1 MSPDQT
7 RIVQTTWKQVVPIA
21 DTAANLFYDRLFE
34 IDPTARPLFKAETLP
49 EQKRK
54 LMTMLGTVVAGLS
67 RPEDIIPAAQAL
79 ARRHAG
85 YGVADS
91 QYDSVGAAL
100 LWTLEQGLGAAWT
113 TEAQDAWTAAYTL
126 LSGVMR
132 QAAPA

>member
-1 MSPDQT
+1 MTPDQT

-21 DTAANLFYDRLFE
+21 NTAADLFYDRLFE
-34 IDPTARPLFKAETLP
+34 LDPTTRPLFKAETLP

-67 RPEDIIPAAQAL
+67 RPQDIIPAAEAL

-100 LWTLEQGLGAAWT
+100 LWTLERGLGPAWT
-113 TEAQDAWTAAYTL
+113 EEAQSAWLAAYTL
-126 LSGVMR
+126 LAGVMR
-132 QAAPA
+132 KAAA

>member
-67 RPEDIIPAAQAL
+67 RPEDIIPAAQSLAL
-79 ARRHAG
+79 RHAG
-85 YGVADS
+85 HGVADS

-100 LWTLEQGLGAAWT
+100 LWALEQGLGPAWT